1 MPETDDVI
9 DMSEFICY
17 GRIVPEAIPRLF
29 DLGLVDPIQGFYFQI
44 TEHGPCGCLLGGL
57 HVARY
62 GVEGTRLVLRHLP
75 AGCGTWSVALGERLG
90 LDPEYAQGA
99 AEGWEGLPLVDQ
111 DSSRYVAGHADGR
124 TALLAVKAARPAA
137 RLWTPARD
145 GLDPDPDRLPTNPAG
160 G

>member
-1 MPETDDVI
+1 MTETDDVI
-9 DMSEFICY
+9 DLSEFICY
-17 GRIVPEAIPRLF
+17 GRIVPLASPRSF
-29 DLGLVDPIQGFYFQI
+29 DLGPVDPIQGFYFQI

-62 GVEGTRLVLRHLP
+62 GLEGTHLFLRDLP
-75 AGCGTWSVALGERLG
+75 AGCGSWAVALGERLG

-111 DSSRYVAGHADGR
+111 DSSRYVDGHADGR

-137 RLWTPARD
+137 RLETLARE
-145 GLDPDPDRLPTNPAG
+145 GLDPDPDRLTTSPAG